1 MKQMSFNEIQER
13 LVLAEKAE
21 DELRKAKEEIAYLRE
36 QLHNAVKPLR
46 RDTYSV
52 AVETYDR
59 TSRLM
64 LAIEE
69 MSELSKELSK
79 NYRGEDNISAIS
91 EEMADVEIMLEQLKL
106 IFRNRSEVDAVKAEK
121 LCRLSNNLMNR
132 HQ

>member
-1 MKQMSFNEIQER
+1 M
-13 LVLAEKAE
+13 
-21 DELRKAKEEIAYLRE
+21 RE
-36 QLHNAVKPLR
+36 QLCNAVKPLR

-121 LCRLSNNLMNR
+121 LCRLSNNLMDR
-132 HQ
+132 RQ

>member
-1 MKQMSFNEIQER
+1 MS
-13 LVLAEKAE
+13 LKK
-21 DELRKAKEEIAYLRE
+21 KAKEEIAYLRE
-36 QLHNAVKPLR
+36 QLHNAVKTLR

-106 IFRNRSEVDAVKAEK
+106 IFHNRSEVDAVKAEK
-121 LCRLSNNLMNR
+121 LCRLTNNLMDR
-132 HQ
+132 HL

>member
-121 LCRLSNNLMNR
+121 LCRLSNNLMDR

>member
-121 LCRLSNNLMNR
+121 LCRLSNNLMDR
-132 HQ
+132 RQ

>member
-1 MKQMSFNEIQER
+1 MKQMSFDEIQER
-13 LVLAEKAE
+13 LVSAEKAAA
-21 DELRKAKEEIAYLRE
+21 ELKKAKEEIAYLRD
-36 QLHNAVKPLR
+36 QLYNATKPLH

-64 LAIEE
+64 LAVEE

-91 EEMADVEIMLEQLKL
+91 EEMADVEIMLEQLKI
-106 IFRNRSEVDAVKAEK
+106 IFRNRSEVDTVKAEK
-121 LCRLSNNLMNR
+121 LCRLSDNLVNGR
-132 HQ
+132 

>member
-13 LVLAEKAE
+13 LVIAEKAE
-21 DELRKAKEEIAYLRE
+21 DELKKAKEEIAYLRE
-36 QLHNAVKPLR
+36 QLRNAVKPLR
-46 RDTYSV
+46 RDTYSA

-121 LCRLSNNLMNR
+121 LCRLSNNLMDR
-132 HQ
+132 RQ

>member
-1 MKQMSFNEIQER
+1 MKQMSFDEIQER
-13 LVLAEKAE
+13 LVLAEKTSAE
-21 DELRKAKEEIAYLRE
+21 LKKAKEEIAYLRD
-36 QLHNAVKPLR
+36 QLYNATKPLR

-64 LAIEE
+64 LAVEE

-91 EEMADVEIMLEQLKL
+91 EEMADVEIMLEQLKI
-106 IFRNRSEVDAVKAEK
+106 IFRNRSEVDTVKAEK
-121 LCRLSNNLMNR
+121 LCRLSDNLVNGR
-132 HQ
+132 